1 MNMKNK
7 SVNLADRLFPKQL
20 DVESEENEI
29 LNIPP
34 EQRKLNTETYDFTV
48 STVNTY
54 INEGHI
60 IIPEFQRGYVW
71 NRSQASRL
79 IESLIIQCPIPVVFL
94 SQNSDESLSV
104 IDGNQR
110 LSSINLF
117 LADKFPLQGLTAY
130 PELDGFSFSE
140 LDPRFKRHI
149 QNRTIRCIVILKDT
163 HPQIKFDVF
172 ERLNTG
178 SVKLNAQELRHGIHS
193 GRLMT
198 MLEELAKTEQW
209 KEATGISKDKRMK
222 SEELIL
228 RFLALSDNWRS
239 YEQPLS
245 GFLTKF
251 SEKLR
256 NLNKDQEDE
265 LKKTF
270 LRTLETCCSLFGTH
284 VFRTVGSDKKK
295 LQFNAALY
303 DAQMMAVHELNL
315 SDTQLLKA
323 NRKEIAK
330 ATSAMLE
337 DELFSRHIS
346 QATTNK
352 NALQGR
358 IKQFVSHLRKLT

>member
-1 MNMKNK
+1 MKNK

-20 DVESEENEI
+20 DIESEDNEI
-29 LNIPP
+29 LSIPP

-54 INEGHI
+54 IDEEHI

-117 LADKFPLQGLTAY
+117 LGDKFPLQGLTAY
-130 PELDGFSFSE
+130 PELDGFTFSD

-193 GRLMT
+193 GRLMN
-198 MLEELAKTEQW
+198 MLEELAKLPQW

-228 RFLALSDNWRS
+228 RFFALSENWRN

-251 SEKLR
+251 SEKFR
-256 NLNKDQEDE
+256 NLNQKQEDV
-265 LKKTF
+265 LKDSF
-270 LRTLETCCSLFGTH
+270 RRTLVACCSLFGTH
-284 VFRTVGSDKKK
+284 VFRTVGADKKK

-315 SDTQLLKA
+315 TPPQILKA
-323 NRKEIAK
+323 NKKEIAK
-330 ATSAMLE
+330 ATASLLD
-337 DELFSRHIS
+337 DESFSRQIS

-358 IKQFVSHLRKLT
+358 IKQFVSHLRKLL

>member
-1 MNMKNK
+1 MKNK
-7 SVNLADRLFPKQL
+7 SVNLADRLFPKQV
-20 DVESEENEI
+20 DTESEENEI

-54 INEGHI
+54 INEKHI

-117 LADKFPLQGLTAY
+117 LADKFPLSGLTAY
-130 PELDGFSFSE
+130 PELDGFTFSE

-193 GRLMT
+193 GRLMS
-198 MLEELAKTEQW
+198 MLEDLAKLETW
-209 KEATGISKDKRMK
+209 RNATGISKDKRMK

-228 RFLALSDNWRS
+228 RFFALSDNWRN

-245 GFLTKF
+245 GFLTRF

-256 NLNKDQEDE
+256 NLSDAQEE
-265 LKKTF
+265 ALRESFLKN
-270 LRTLETCCSLFGTH
+270 LEACRSLFGVH
-284 VFRTVGSDKKK
+284 VFRTAGSDKKK
-295 LQFNAALY
+295 LQFNAALC
-303 DAQMMAVHELNL
+303 DAQMIAVHELNL
-315 SDTQLLKA
+315 TDAQIKSADKKA
-323 NRKEIAK
+323 IAK
-330 ATSAMLE
+330 ATSELLD
-337 DELFSRHIS
+337 DETFSRHIS

-352 NALQGR
+352 NALLGR
-358 IKQFVSHLRKLT
+358 IKQFITHLKKLI